1 MTTTRT
7 RGMGIGIGMGVGIG
21 MRMRIAGDHNAVT
34 VDIWMRMTRCAM
46 TAGMAAVMPLA
57 ACSAPNQASVQVGI
71 PRQVSSPSEPASFAP
86 RAGQWPSEVQAK
98 VGQPVMIRLPGTA
111 GTGYSWQLSSPLCP
125 MLPLVFSQQIES
137 STDGRV
143 GGPSEWVFTFAA
155 EGPGTCNLSFQYHRP
170 WERGVAPAE
179 TRTVAVKVVAE

>member
-1 MTTTRT
+1 M
-7 RGMGIGIGMGVGIG
+7 G
-21 MRMRIAGDHNAVT
+21 MRMR
-34 VDIWMRMTRCAM
+34 MSMTRYAM
-46 TAGMAAVMPLA
+46 TAGMAAVTLLA

-71 PRQVSSPSEPASFAP
+71 PRPTNTPRQVSSPSEPASFAP

-111 GTGYSWQLSSPLCP
+111 GTGYTWQLSSPVCAFLP
-125 MLPLVFSQQIES
+125 MVFSQQIES

>member
-1 MTTTRT
+1 MSTC
-7 RGMGIGIGMGVGIG
+7 ISIGMKGCATAAGV
-21 MRMRIAGDHNAVT
+21 AAVT
-34 VDIWMRMTRCAM
+34 LA
-46 TAGMAAVMPLA
+46 A
-57 ACSAPNQASVQVGI
+57 ACSAPNEGSVQVGI

-86 RAGQWPSEVQAK
+86 RAGQWPSEAQAK

-111 GTGYSWQLSSPLCP
+111 GTGYSWQLSSPACAV
-125 MLPLVFSQQIES
+125 LPLVFSQQIES

-155 EGPGTCNLSFQYHRP
+155 EGPGTCNLAFQYLRP

-179 TRTVAVKVVAE
+179 TRTIAITVTAP

>member
-1 MTTTRT
+1 MTTTQT
-7 RGMGIGIGMGVGIG
+7 RDMGIGMVIGIRMGVGMG
-21 MRMRIAGDHNAVT
+21 MRMGIERCARIAGIAAVT
-34 VDIWMRMTRCAM
+34 L
-46 TAGMAAVMPLA
+46 LA

-86 RAGQWPSEVQAK
+86 RAGMWPSEVQAK

>member
-1 MTTTRT
+1 MSTPQSTGTHP
-7 RGMGIGIGMGVGIG
+7 MP
-21 MRMRIAGDHNAVT
+21 
-34 VDIWMRMTRCAM
+34 
-46 TAGMAAVMPLA
+46 MAAAARAAACVAAAAFAA
-57 ACSAPNQASVQVGI
+57 ACSAPREGNVQVGT

-86 RAGQWPSEVQAK
+86 RAGRWPSEVQAR

-111 GTGYSWQLSSPLCP
+111 GTGYTWQVSSPLCDF
-125 MLPLVFSQQIES
+125 LPLVFSQQLES

-155 EGPGTCNLSFQYHRP
+155 ESVGTCNLSFQYHRP

-179 TRTVAVKVVAE
+179 TRTVAITVVAQ